1 MTGQHLGCAGWAQ
14 HLALRLQF
22 DGTTIT
28 HNDAEKLNLWALPV
42 GVTFSSNI
50 EAGAWQVKPQLD
62 LTVTANLGDDEI
74 DTSATFVDLYG
85 RVPPLSKQPP
95 KTALCAVPAITL
107 KLFVVIIRAINRQKA
122 RYLWLF
128 ASKWQSTVQV
138 DFCGR

>member
-1 MTGQHLGCAGWAQ
+1 M
-14 HLALRLQF
+14 R
-22 DGTTIT
+22 
-28 HNDAEKLNLWALPV
+28 
-42 GVTFSSNI
+42 
-50 EAGAWQVKPQLD
+50 
-62 LTVTANLGDDEI
+62 TAASESL
-74 DTSATFVDLYG
+74 SATLVDLYG

-138 DFCGR
+138 DFSWHFKTRAHGSESNKK